1 MFHKVVWQRT
11 LGVVGFLIP
20 VLLQIYWRISQR
32 KNFENRL
39 RFDRDITTSTVSL
52 LLMEHSVVY
61 IRCGQCE

>member
-52 LLMEHSVVY
+52 LLMEHSVV
-61 IRCGQCE
+61 

>member
-20 VLLQIYWRISQR
+20 VLLQIYWRMSQK

-52 LLMEHSVVY
+52 LLMEHSVV
-61 IRCGQCE
+61 